1 MMDIQEVSNI
11 LNSFGLLSLLAPEHV
26 FLTDERIVERMN
38 GDVHFRGL
46 APKKK
51 RGTIILS
58 RDADHST
65 VPHEV
70 AHSAFGVGER
80 LAYPFGSVM
89 QLRYQLRTKL
99 PILKGRLNPFKVQ
112 YKEAD
117 VPLQYAGRVEHYI
130 KVR

>member
-1 MMDIQEVSNI
+1 MMDIKEVSDI
-11 LNSFGLLSLLAPEHV
+11 LDSFGLLSLLAPEHV
-26 FLTDERIVERMN
+26 FITDERIVERMN
-38 GDVHFRGL
+38 GDARFRGL
-46 APKKK
+46 SPKNK

-80 LAYPFGSVM
+80 LAYPFGSLM

-117 VPLQYAGRVEHYI
+117 VPPQYAGRVEHYI
-130 KVR
+130 IVK